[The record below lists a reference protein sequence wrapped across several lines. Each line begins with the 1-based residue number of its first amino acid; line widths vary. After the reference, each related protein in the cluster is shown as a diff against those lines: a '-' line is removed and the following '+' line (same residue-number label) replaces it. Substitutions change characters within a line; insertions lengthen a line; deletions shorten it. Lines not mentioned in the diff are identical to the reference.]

1 MVLELPASG
10 TVCLYTRDET
20 HLVADVNGYF
30 SKDSDFEP
38 MAPRR
43 LVDTR
48 AAVNPAIKVPAGSTL
63 QVQVT
68 ARYGIPDDAAAVSL
82 NVTSVDSSAS
92 GFLTMFPCGTT
103 RPTASTLNYVSGQTI
118 ANAALAKAGSG
129 GNVCIY
135 TQAAAHLLVDVNG
148 WFPADTD
155 FRTMS
160 PERLLDTRS
169 GLGHSPAGLVPA
181 GQVVEVQVI
190 EVGSSNIPDDAG
202 AVVLNVTAVEA
213 QQAGWVTVYPC
224 GEARPTASNLNYKA
238 AAPSPTRSSRR
249 WGPAG
254 RCVSTRRV
262 DASPGRRQRMV
273 PSHLS
278 GLTRRGEPFG

>member
-1 MVLELPASG
+1 M
-10 TVCLYTRDET
+10 CLYTQDET

-48 AAVNPAIKVPAGSTL
+48 AAVNPPIKVPAGSTL
-63 QVQVT
+63 AGAGDRAVRHPRRCRRGVT
-68 ARYGIPDDAAAVSL
+68 QCHVGRLQLQWVPHDVPLRHHQADGEHAQLRERADHP
-82 NVTSVDSSAS
+82 
-92 GFLTMFPCGTT
+92 
-103 RPTASTLNYVSGQTI
+103 
-118 ANAALAKAGSG
+118 NAALAKAGSG

-135 TQAAAHLLVDVNG
+135 TQAATHLLVDVTG

-155 FRTMS
+155 FRTLS

-181 GQVVEVQVI
+181 GQVVELQVI
-190 EVGSSNIPDDAG
+190 GVGSSNIPEDAG
-202 AVVLNVTAVEA
+202 AVVLNVTAAKA
-213 QQAGWVTVYPC
+213 QRRASSRSTRA
-224 GEARPTASNLNYKA
+224 ARRGPPPATSTTRR

-254 RCVSTRRV
+254 RCASTRRSSTNLVV
-262 DASPGRRQRMV
+262 DVNGWFPR
-273 PSHLS
+273 
-278 GLTRRGEPFG
+278 T